1 VKVDNTFYRK
11 YDAQL
16 GRFTGIDI
24 RAEESYGM
32 SVYNYGANNPVLYN
46 DPMGDK
52 FGMEKGP
59 DGNYHTEWVTRMMWN
74 DMGFYQEMGQVP
86 MMNYGNGGSYGV
98 YYNAHGVSS
107 TTILSMMSFG
117 ERLQQRLNGDLG
129 FFCSSSRGMY
139 FLNNRNNQD
148 NYNGN
153 RVDRKDEGVITASKF
168 VNLNDLG
175 GMNGQ
180 GSNDWA
186 QNAQTFLGAFDMAHG
201 AKEELI
207 NYAAKSTPS
216 INELKYV
223 KAIKVASKGLFIA
236 QAGISIYQAGNAF
249 YTKNDNKW
257 GVAGKAGLD
266 ILIGAVSVWGGPV
279 GWLVGGIYFIGDSAG
294 WWGNWGQPAPSTRI
308 DVNRD

>member
-1 VKVDNTFYRK
+1 
-11 YDAQL
+11 
-16 GRFTGIDI
+16 
-24 RAEESYGM
+24 
-32 SVYNYGANNPVLYN
+32 
-46 DPMGDK
+46 
-52 FGMEKGP
+52 
-59 DGNYHTEWVTRMMWN
+59 
-74 DMGFYQEMGQVP
+74 

-129 FFCSSSRGMY
+129 FFCSSSRAMY

-249 YTKNDNKW
+249 YTKNDNK
-257 GVAGKAGLD
+257 
-266 ILIGAVSVWGGPV
+266 
-279 GWLVGGIYFIGDSAG
+279 
-294 WWGNWGQPAPSTRI
+294 
-308 DVNRD
+308 